1 MGYVEDLRKLIGT
14 RPVILVGSVV
24 IVINESNKVLL
35 QQRSYPYG
43 VWGLPGGLMELT
55 ESTEDCA
62 RREVFEETGLVIGDL
77 ELLSV
82 SSGPQNFIKAQNGDE
97 FYVVTI
103 TYITREI
110 LEGGLKVDGAESLS
124 LDYFDLNNLPENMVG
139 GHRKA
144 IDKYVNTISEN
155 LDSR

>member
-1 MGYVEDLRKLIGT
+1 MGYVQELRKVIGK

-24 IVINESNKVLL
+24 IVINDENKVLL

-62 RREVFEETGLVIGDL
+62 RREVLEETGLIIGKL
-77 ELLSV
+77 ELVSV
-82 SSGPQNFIKAQNGDE
+82 SSGPQNFVRAENGDE

-103 TYITREI
+103 VYVTKDIS
-110 LEGGLKVDGAESLS
+110 GGSLRVDGDESLN
-124 LDYFDLNNLPENMVG
+124 LEYFDLSNLPDDMVG
-139 GHRKA
+139 SHRKA
-144 IDKYVNTISEN
+144 IGDYFIKMS
-155 LDSR
+155 L

>member
-1 MGYVEDLRKLIGT
+1 MGYVKELRKMIGK

-24 IVINESNKVLL
+24 IIINEENKVLL

-62 RREVFEETGLVIGDL
+62 RREVLEETGLVIGEI
-77 ELLSV
+77 ELVSV
-82 SSGPQNFIKAQNGDE
+82 YSGPQNFVRAENGDQ

-103 TYITREI
+103 VYETRDI
-110 LEGGLKVDGAESLS
+110 LDGSLRVDGDESLN
-124 LDYFDLNNLPENMVG
+124 LEYFDLSRLPENMVG
-139 GHRKA
+139 SHQKA
-144 IDKYVNTISEN
+144 IGDYLSKNNS
-155 LDSR
+155 

>member
-1 MGYVEDLRKLIGT
+1 MGYVKELRKIVGK

-24 IVINESNKVLL
+24 IVLNEDNEVLL

-62 RREVFEETGLVIGDL
+62 RREVLEETGLTIG
-77 ELLSV
+77 ELQLVSV
-82 SSGPQNFIKAQNGDE
+82 SSGPQNFVKAENGDE

-103 TYITREI
+103 VYVTKAI
-110 LEGGLKVDGAESLS
+110 LGGCLTLDGNESLN
-124 LDYFDLNNLPENMVG
+124 LEFFDMSQLPENMVKS
-139 GHRKA
+139 HRRA
-144 IDKYVNTISEN
+144 IDDYLEKIT
-155 LDSR
+155 